1 MMSDFAPQYF
11 PAGES
16 ALRQMNSV
24 AAQLSFSKGA
34 WFREDES
41 LVNEQERSG
50 ALHGLVI
57 GLPSREDLAFA
68 SLGNAGWRRF
78 VP

>member
-1 MMSDFAPQYF
+1 MSWDPAPQYF

-16 ALRQMNSV
+16 VRKVMKSV

-41 LVNEQERSG
+41 RVNE
-50 ALHGLVI
+50 
-57 GLPSREDLAFA
+57 
-68 SLGNAGWRRF
+68 
-78 VP
+78 